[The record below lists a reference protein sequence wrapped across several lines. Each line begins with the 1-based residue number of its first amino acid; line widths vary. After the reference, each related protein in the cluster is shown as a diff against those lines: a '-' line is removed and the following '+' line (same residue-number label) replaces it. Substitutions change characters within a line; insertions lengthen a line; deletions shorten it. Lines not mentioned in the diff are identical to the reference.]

1 MSGLYPGSLT
11 GVASYNA
18 LSRLATGMPLG
29 NTDTDL
35 ANRCGAAA
43 SFSMS
48 TTLLSMPLPPPLL
61 VRYGTPE
68 TSVVQNCT
76 TLWSPVVTELDIY

>member
-1 MSGLYPGSLT
+1 MFHKLSLNER
-11 GVASYNA
+11 ALPWLSYW
-18 LSRLATGMPLG
+18 RMPLG

-48 TTLLSMPLPPPLL
+48 STLLSMPLPPPLP

-76 TLWSPVVTELDIY
+76 ALWSPVVTELDTYLSC